1 MKKPEMPRESALPPT
16 SDLVD
21 ETSSESFPASDP
33 PAWSRLHVGTPAAE
47 SPIPP
52 ARDARDARER
62 TDDRDSP

>member
-1 MKKPEMPRESALPPT
+1 MNTPDMPRENALLSA

-47 SPIPP
+47 SPVHP
-52 ARDARDARER
+52 ARDTRER
-62 TDDRDSP
+62 PDDRRSP